1 MNMKQRMVLFL
12 GILLFVLSILYP
24 PYLGK
29 QQREFMNAP
38 PKQFTKF
45 LGYHLIFIGAPESD
59 SFLYAD
65 RIDITPQKKHTWSD
79 QEPYTRSI
87 LWPLWLGQAAI
98 IVVLTIVFVGI
109 FRKRPAVPTPPS
121 PASP

>member
-12 GILLFVLSILYP
+12 GILLIVLSILYP
-24 PYLGK
+24 PYMGK

-59 SFLYAD
+59 AFLYAD
-65 RIDITPQKKHTWSD
+65 RIDITPDKKHEWSD
-79 QEPYTRSI
+79 KEPYTRNI
-87 LWPLWLGQAAI
+87 LLPLWLAQLAI
-98 IVVLTIVFVGI
+98 IILLTIVLFKVL
-109 FRKRPAVPTPPS
+109 RNKPPKKI
-121 PASP
+121 